1 MLRAGSR
8 EPGLMRITYLRDGTA
23 QPVFEPG
30 DFVRLVRDEPG
41 PEVTARAGDWGR
53 VVRNQ
58 GARGL
63 DVLLAGHSRPRTTDM
78 PMVTGIPARLV
89 VPCDRMGV
97 GIGLQR
103 DLRRHER

>member
-1 MLRAGSR
+1 MLR
-8 EPGLMRITYLRDGTA
+8 PGKRDPALMRITYLRDGTA

-41 PEVTARAGDWGR
+41 SEVTARAGDWGR
-53 VVRNQ
+53 VMWNH
-58 GARGL
+58 GAGGL
-63 DVLLAGHSRPRTTDM
+63 DIILAGHSRPRTSDL
-78 PMVTGIPARLV
+78 PVVTATPPCLV

-103 DLRRHER
+103 DLRRRER